1 MNESGKGSF
10 GGAGSFLTN
19 YYAIWRKGLNE
30 ELPNPYGVK
39 QGETYAQRMFY
50 NRSMDPRAS
59 FYKFY
64 NYLIAIAEKE
74 ANKEREFVEKE
85 LERMGRNGLTSK
97 HLQAAERAIKD
108 DNFGMAYSLMLRNEE
123 EYNQL
128 VKEFHGGKFKNISH
142 TNGFFAK
149 EFFKFLER
157 KFSEQLE
164 VQDEKI
170 IAKFYENSN
179 ITVDSLVEEWVAE
192 ILNGSSGVVMS
203 SVNKIKKDMK
213 ELMLD
218 KFKKAG
224 ISGVDSI
231 YDNIFGYNNDISKL
245 TNNQTVRGGKSNRR
259 RPIKSLTR
267 EISENLA
274 RGVANGMAQE
284 LAAMEAQGR
293 KGLSISAGKL
303 LKNIRNEFTNETHT
317 NVQQKVDGLSF
328 VLYDSTIDIYAIA
341 KEIFGDSADISQEQI
356 NQLIQKLEEQA
367 GATDKIFMVTTNI
380 KGYKSRMN
388 MTIAKSASYSQ
399 RISDLIHMAQEAE
412 GMPPLSMEKLGFMFV
427 NTMKGCLQEN
437 RIHYI
442 EEYVAAICAAW
453 LWDDYGELFSLE
465 ERKSPIKKIRMFA
478 SGGFY
483 YSASQ
488 LIKTAAEQLKNETD
502 KSKNFVKVDFKTPT
516 FNADGYYV
524 ELKNKY
530 PVPEGETNYTEWQ
543 NALKPR
549 WDAMRDKVLKEGK
562 IHITIVQKNLESI
575 LGELKT
581 YF

>member
-39 QGETYAQRMFY
+39 QGETYAKRMFY

-179 ITVDSLVEEWVAE
+179 ITIDSLVEEWVAE

-213 ELMLD
+213 KLMLD
-218 KFKKAG
+218 KFKNAG

-284 LAAMEAQGR
+284 LAAIEAQGR

-412 GMPPLSMEKLGFMFV
+412 GMPSLSMEKLGFMFV

>member
-30 ELPNPYGVK
+30 ELPNFYGVK
-39 QGETYAQRMFY
+39 QGETYANRMFY

-142 TNGFFAK
+142 TKGFLAK

-179 ITVDSLVEEWVAE
+179 ITIDSLVEEWVAE

-213 ELMLD
+213 KLMLD
-218 KFKKAG
+218 KFKNAG

-284 LAAMEAQGR
+284 LAAIEAQGR

-328 VLYDSTIDIYAIA
+328 VLYDSAIDIYAIA
-341 KEIFGDSADISQEQI
+341 KEIFSDSADISQEQI

-412 GMPPLSMEKLGFMFV
+412 GMPSLSMEKLGFMFV